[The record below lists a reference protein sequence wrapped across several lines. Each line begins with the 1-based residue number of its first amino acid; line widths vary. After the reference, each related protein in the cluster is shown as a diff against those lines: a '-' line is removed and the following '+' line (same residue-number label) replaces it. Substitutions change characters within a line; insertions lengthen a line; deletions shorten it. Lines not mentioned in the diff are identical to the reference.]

1 MTPLQPSPDARP
13 MIDSRLVR
21 QMIATT
27 LAGVLVFL
35 SAAFAGA
42 GTLAPVVDSGSS
54 GSGGITIADML
65 RGDLSPVAITED
77 IAITEVQ
84 APETVAEMLRG
95 ENSPVYAAPEIAVT
109 DVQRTETVAEM
120 LGGDQSPIAHGLV

>member
-1 MTPLQPSPDARP
+1 
-13 MIDSRLVR
+13 
-21 QMIATT
+21 
-27 LAGVLVFL
+27 
-35 SAAFAGA
+35 
-42 GTLAPVVDSGSS
+42 
-54 GSGGITIADML
+54 ML

-95 ENSPVYAAPEIAVT
+95 ENSPVDAAPEIAVT

-120 LGGDQSPIAHGLV
+120 LGGDQSPIAHGLELGEVVLASGLSIDDLCLMLAA